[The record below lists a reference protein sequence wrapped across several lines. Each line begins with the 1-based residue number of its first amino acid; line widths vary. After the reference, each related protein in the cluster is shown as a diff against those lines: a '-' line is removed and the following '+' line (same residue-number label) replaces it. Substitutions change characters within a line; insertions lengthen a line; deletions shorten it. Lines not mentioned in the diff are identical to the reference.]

1 MVEQLRDFHG
11 NPTGA
16 HRVAREARKAL
27 EDARDQVAAI
37 VGVSPH
43 GVVFT
48 SGGTEADNLAVCG
61 VVAARG
67 GVAVCGSTEHHAVL
81 DPVLH
86 LGGRTVRVDSGGH
99 TDLDHLADVIDEDVS
114 LVSIMAVNNETG
126 VVADLAGIAA
136 VVRANA
142 PTAVFHSDA
151 VQASNWLDLGRVFD
165 YVDAMSLAG
174 HKFGGPNG
182 SGVLVIRDAVKIEPL
197 VRGGGQEQE
206 RRSGT
211 QNVAAAVAFGV
222 AIELTQ
228 TDRTNQVARITEL
241 SNRLLDGV
249 TAIAGVEASVAT
261 ESRVPGLCHF
271 TTSVESE
278 ALLFLLEQEGIMA
291 SAASSCA
298 SGALQ
303 PSHVLTAMGRTDT
316 QAAGALRLSMSHS
329 STAADVEHLLSV
341 LPNCVDQLTCG
352 QA

>member
-1 MVEQLRDFHG
+1 MVEQLRYHHG
-11 NPTGA
+11 NPSGA

-27 EDARDQVAAI
+27 EDSRDQVAAI

-48 SGGTEADNLAVCG
+48 SGGTEADNLAVYG
-61 VVAARG
+61 VVAALG

-81 DPVLH
+81 DPVEH
-86 LGGRTVRVDSGGH
+86 LGGRIVKVDSGGH
-99 TDLDHLADVIDEDVS
+99 IDLDHLADVVDQDVS

-126 VVADLAGIAA
+126 VIADLAGIAA

-142 PTAVFHSDA
+142 PTAVLHSDA
-151 VQASNWLDLGRVFD
+151 VQASNWLDLGWVFD
-165 YVDAMSLAG
+165 HVDAISLAG

-182 SGVLVIRDAVKIEPL
+182 CGALVVRDGVKIEPL

-228 TDRTNQVARITEL
+228 AERTNQVARITQL
-241 SNRLLDGV
+241 NNQLLEGV

-278 ALLFLLEQEGIMA
+278 ALLFLLEQAGIMA

-303 PSHVLTAMGRTDT
+303 PSHVLTAMGRTDA

-329 STAADVEHLLSV
+329 STTADVEHLLSV
-341 LPNCVDQLTCG
+341 LPSCIDQLTSG
-352 QA
+352 QT